1 MMSTPVKSVGQ
12 LLNFVEGKNPPKMT
26 GGMNQMGSFGDVMS
40 RTQSGGLGSQNQ
52 NTATKKPAKRR
63 LRRLIARKL

>member
-40 RTQSGGLGSQNQ
+40 RTQSGGLQ
-52 NTATKKPAKRR
+52 
-63 LRRLIARKL
+63 